1 MIRIGGPTSGS
12 GVQKRSGTKGTSK
25 SGSSFA
31 PASGAETERSGVS
44 GGVSSAYGVD
54 ALLALQ
60 EVEDPL
66 TGKRKNAARRGHDLL
81 DALEEM
87 KADLL
92 AGLIPEGRLDRI
104 LQLVQTRFPSG
115 DPQLEAVI
123 DEIDLRARVELAKL
137 GRFPD

>member
-1 MIRIGGPTSGS
+1 MRIGGPTSGS
-12 GVQKRSGTKGTSK
+12 GIQKRSGAKGTSK
-25 SGSSFA
+25 SGSTFA
-31 PASGAETERSGVS
+31 PTSGEEADRSSVS
-44 GGVSSAYGVD
+44 GGVSSTYAVD
-54 ALLALQ
+54 ALLSLQ

-66 TGKRKNAARRGHDLL
+66 TGKRRGATKRGHDLL

-92 AGLIPEGRLDRI
+92 AGVMPEARLDRI
-104 LQLVQTRFPSG
+104 LQLVQTRLPSG
-115 DPQLEAVI
+115 DPRLEAVI

>member
-1 MIRIGGPTSGS
+1 MRIGGPTSGS
-12 GVQKRSGTKGTSK
+12 GVQKRSGTKGS
-25 SGSSFA
+25 SGSGSTFA
-31 PASGAETERSGVS
+31 PASGEEAERANVS
-44 GGVSSAYGVD
+44 GGVGSTYGVD
-54 ALLALQ
+54 ALLSLQ

-66 TGKRKNAARRGHDLL
+66 TGKRRGASQRGHDLL

-92 AGLIPEGRLDRI
+92 AGIIPEGRLDRI

-115 DPQLEAVI
+115 DPRLEAVI